1 MPPKRKEG
9 EETNQEPKKIK
20 VVMILNEVTGRYVR
34 EDGAVG
40 KKILEKQKE
49 DEKRMKEEL
58 ERDKREEMDKLI
70 YEAKLHE
77 AERENERLRTLVS
90 PEMLAAAYEAPCNHG
105 WFNAEKSFGNE
116 LWRCKICR
124 KEWKPFGELSD
135 EEAAEKAALY
145 AAQKAAEQAEQA
157 AKKSSGKA
165 SKKASR
171 FVSAVHNVAVVANV
185 TAKLEQIAEDELE
198 EASAEISY
206 SRPRQRVGS
215 SGLKSNLTDDF
226 SKMFFPAQSDATK
239 KGQGRKGSGRK

>member
-1 MPPKRKEG
+1 LLTFDDTEIFFRRPDFASSTKVSTMPPKRKEG

-135 EEAAEKAALY
+135 EEAAEKVPLY
-145 AAQKAAEQAEQA
+145 VAQKAAEQVN
-157 AKKSSGKA
+157 
-165 SKKASR
+165 R
-171 FVSAVHNVAVVANV
+171 
-185 TAKLEQIAEDELE
+185 L
-198 EASAEISY
+198 
-206 SRPRQRVGS
+206 
-215 SGLKSNLTDDF
+215 LKSRLERHLKRRLVLFQLCTMLLLSQMSPPNWSRLQRMSL
-226 SKMFFPAQSDATK
+226 SKHQQKLVTLVLDNALVPLVS
-239 KGQGRKGSGRK
+239 SLI